1 MPVTY
6 SINVGTITE
15 SSRKENVFSVI
26 QQLPDNTQKLI
37 SPKDVRDAFV
47 SAWANSAFKITTLG
61 ITANLANE
69 LKGPSGAGVTGAVD
83 TLLKVVSSNA
93 SVLAYQVDAS
103 GSTAQLSVIVERSG
117 WDSDTS
123 LQSVIR
129 ALGPVGSAG
138 NIGAYG
144 NVCPSAAAVTST
156 SGIKIA

>member
-1 MPVTY
+1 MAIGVTRV
-6 SINVGTITE
+6 SGDSQLVVNVGDGYNINANAQIINTVIASTIT
-15 SSRKENVFSVI
+15 
-26 QQLPDNTQKLI
+26 
-37 SPKDVRDAFV
+37 
-47 SAWANSAFKITTLG
+47 AFKIKTLG

-83 TLLKVVSSNA
+83 TLLKVISSNA
-93 SVLAYQVDAS
+93 SVLAYQVDAV
-103 GSTAQLSVIVERSG
+103 GATAQLSVIVERSG

-144 NVCPSAAAVTST
+144 NVCPSAAAVTS
-156 SGIKIA
+156 SGGIKIA

>member
-1 MPVTY
+1 MAIGVTRV
-6 SINVGTITE
+6 SGDSQLVVNVGDGYTRNANAQVINTGIASPITAY
-15 SSRKENVFSVI
+15 K
-26 QQLPDNTQKLI
+26 I
-37 SPKDVRDAFV
+37 S
-47 SAWANSAFKITTLG
+47 TLG

-93 SVLAYQVDAS
+93 SVLAYQVDAT
-103 GSTAQLSVIVERSG
+103 GATAQLSVIVERSG

-129 ALGPVGSAG
+129 GLAVASG

-144 NVCPSAAAVTST
+144 NVFPTLATVTST
-156 SGIKIA
+156 GGIKLA

>member
-1 MPVTY
+1 MAIGVTRV
-6 SINVGTITE
+6 SGDSQLVVNVGDGYTRNANAQIINTGIASPIT
-15 SSRKENVFSVI
+15 
-26 QQLPDNTQKLI
+26 
-37 SPKDVRDAFV
+37 
-47 SAWANSAFKITTLG
+47 AFKITTLG

-83 TLLKVVSSNA
+83 TLLKVISSNA
-93 SVLAYQVDAS
+93 SVLAYQVDAT

-144 NVCPSAAAVTST
+144 NVCPSAAAVTS
-156 SGIKIA
+156 SGGIKFA

>member
-1 MPVTY
+1 MAIGVTRV
-6 SINVGTITE
+6 SGDSQLVVNVGDGYTRNANAQIINTGIASPIT
-15 SSRKENVFSVI
+15 
-26 QQLPDNTQKLI
+26 
-37 SPKDVRDAFV
+37 
-47 SAWANSAFKITTLG
+47 AFKITTLG